1 MTIQCDK
8 KVAILMATYN
18 GEKYLSEQIESI
30 INQTFTDWV
39 LYIHDDGSTDDTLEI
54 IKKYVKI
61 YPKKIILIQGER
73 TGGAKFNFFSLMDK
87 VTAEYIMFSDQDDW
101 WLPDKIN
108 KTLEKCIKIE
118 NGQKDT
124 PVVVFTDLKVV
135 NEKLKII
142 NNRMSKYQKL
152 EMKNTVFNKLM
163 IQNVV
168 TGCTMMINRKCRN
181 IAIECKDRGQIIMHD
196 WWCALIASYC
206 GKIGYINEAL
216 ILYRQHGDNSVGAK
230 NIYSIAYLKNQIFK
244 IAEQK
249 KALLKTQQQISYFVK
264 IYDISTPYIIEYGNL
279 ANKSKLS
286 KIAFLLKNHIFKSG
300 LIRNI
305 GLFLIC

>member
-39 LYIHDDGSTDDTLEI
+39 LYIHDDGSTDGTLEI

-124 PVVVFTDLKVV
+124 PVVVFTDFK
-135 NEKLKII
+135 
-142 NNRMSKYQKL
+142 
-152 EMKNTVFNKLM
+152 
-163 IQNVV
+163 
-168 TGCTMMINRKCRN
+168 GC
-181 IAIECKDRGQIIMHD
+181 
-196 WWCALIASYC
+196 
-206 GKIGYINEAL
+206 
-216 ILYRQHGDNSVGAK
+216 
-230 NIYSIAYLKNQIFK
+230 
-244 IAEQK
+244 
-249 KALLKTQQQISYFVK
+249 
-264 IYDISTPYIIEYGNL
+264 
-279 ANKSKLS
+279 
-286 KIAFLLKNHIFKSG
+286 
-300 LIRNI
+300 
-305 GLFLIC
+305 